1 MKNINIKIFFYK
13 VLNFF
18 IKKYLSFP
26 TLKFIISTNNNFVK
40 NLYINFWISLSRK
53 KNYFYKFFFKANNGV
68 NYKINIDIKKKME
81 NLNEECLNILEKNGI
96 IIIENA
102 LSENDQSKI
111 IENFNKISIKEN
123 RNLRKNETLLKYFEE
138 FDINNFSTL
147 KKISDFFTSKVY
159 GKVLKTSTEFHIHDA
174 LKIPEV
180 IINGDNNLHIDR
192 FLPNMKLYYS
202 PFDINENG
210 APFCYAL
217 GSHKIDNQYINFIKS
232 SKLFTDVDPNAK
244 HFLKDKKEI
253 TCKANSLV
261 VALTNGFHGRKPF
274 LEKTTRKLVFLQY
287 HKSYNK
293 ISLLF
298 S

>member
-1 MKNINIKIFFYK
+1 
-13 VLNFF
+13 
-18 IKKYLSFP
+18 
-26 TLKFIISTNNNFVK
+26 
-40 NLYINFWISLSRK
+40 
-53 KNYFYKFFFKANNGV
+53 
-68 NYKINIDIKKKME
+68 
-81 NLNEECLNILEKNGI
+81 
-96 IIIENA
+96 
-102 LSENDQSKI
+102 
-111 IENFNKISIKEN
+111 
-123 RNLRKNETLLKYFEE
+123 
-138 FDINNFSTL
+138 
-147 KKISDFFTSKVY
+147 
-159 GKVLKTSTEFHIHDA
+159 
-174 LKIPEV
+174 
-180 IINGDNNLHIDR
+180 
-192 FLPNMKLYYS
+192 MKLYYS

>member
-68 NYKINIDIKKKME
+68 NYKINIDIKKKIE

-180 IINGDNNLHIDR
+180 IINGDNNFHIDR